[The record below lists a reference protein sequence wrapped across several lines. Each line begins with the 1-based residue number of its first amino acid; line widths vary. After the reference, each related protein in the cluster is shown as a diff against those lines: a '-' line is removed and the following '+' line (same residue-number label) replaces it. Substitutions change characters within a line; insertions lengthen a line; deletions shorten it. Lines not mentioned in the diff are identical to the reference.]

1 MYKKNK
7 ICNKKTKNPTTL
19 KGNGELFQN
28 PTDVPRQI
36 IEAWQ

>member
-1 MYKKNK
+1 MYKKIK
-7 ICNKKTKNPTTL
+7 YATKKTKNPTTL